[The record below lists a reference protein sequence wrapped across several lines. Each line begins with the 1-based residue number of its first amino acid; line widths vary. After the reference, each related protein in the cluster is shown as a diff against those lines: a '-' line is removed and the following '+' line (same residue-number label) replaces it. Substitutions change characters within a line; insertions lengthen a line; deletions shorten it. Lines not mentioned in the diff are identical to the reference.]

1 MQGPIRAIY
10 GRSGHLSSTCHAP
23 EHVFQISEYGTNS
36 ERIPLQHTQRD
47 ILLID
52 KPLFPPSHPSP
63 PVSPATN
70 PSSSIRP
77 LDGLVHSASP
87 LTNQRR
93 WRLARLLCQRVPS
106 TGCQSRFPSGPD
118 GPASKGRGA
127 CGRPILAR
135 KHAPYLREID
145 VALEICARA
154 RAMAAA
160 VGKKGKGGGVCGK
173 VWTFCCRGGILV
185 GPSVVGGCPS
195 CK

>member
-36 ERIPLQHTQRD
+36 ERVPLQHTQRD
-47 ILLID
+47 ILHID

-70 PSSSIRP
+70 PSSSISP
-77 LDGLVHSASP
+77 LDGLVHSAPP

-118 GPASKGRGA
+118 GPASEGRGGQRDA
-127 CGRPILAR
+127 PSWLGSMPHASAR
-135 KHAPYLREID
+135 STLHWRY
-145 VALEICARA
+145 ARA
-154 RAMAAA
+154 RARWQRQWE
-160 VGKKGKGGGVCGK
+160 KREGGGVCGK

>member
-70 PSSSIRP
+70 PSSSISP
-77 LDGLVHSASP
+77 LDGLVHSAPP

-93 WRLARLLCQRVPS
+93 WRLAHLLCQRVPS

-118 GPASKGRGA
+118 GPASKGRGGSGTPHLGSEA
-127 CGRPILAR
+127 CPMPPRDRRCIGDMR
-135 KHAPYLREID
+135 
-145 VALEICARA
+145 ARA
-154 RAMAAA
+154 RDGSGS
-160 VGKKGKGGGVCGK
+160 GKKGKGGVCGK